1 MFLHGQS
8 SRRERSVLVLIFQY
22 VLLTFSFQGKGGD
35 PRRVVFFVG
44 QVYVVDLTFQ
54 CLINGF
60 QSDSGTELDEFTWFG
75 FLDLLLL
82 LFLAGIPSLVESG
95 ILGRR
100 NIIQRIIDYD
110 ITCSLFLLLLWGCG
124 FDHLTQM
131 IF

>member
-1 MFLHGQS
+1 MFLHGQT
-8 SRRERSVLVLIFQY
+8 SRCERSVLVLIFQD
-22 VLLTFSFQGKGGD
+22 VFLTFSFQGKGSD

-82 LFLAGIPSLVESG
+82 FLAGIRSLLVEGG

-100 NIIQRIIDYD
+100 MIIQRII
-110 ITCSLFLLLLWGCG
+110 
-124 FDHLTQM
+124 DHLTQM